1 MNLGLLL
8 LEQDDTARAVA
19 LLRHAYQV
27 FHSQLGPEH
36 PHTQLLAR
44 LFADSASATPDP
56 VREATSQ
63 ARAAAQRGDLA
74 AAIEAQEQAVAHLRS
89 TAADDRDTLVSLSVL
104 LYNLAQYYSQAE
116 RWHDAV
122 AVLAKVVAL
131 DERTG
136 HEELASDRAALE
148 QAQRMAAVTPEE
160 RSRLEAGADALAQI
174 QALADQARD
183 AAIAA
188 LRGEFDRHTLLALL
202 DETAER
208 AAADESPDAP
218 WAQLAAY
225 LQAVAAILR
234 DEPTRTV
241 PAAFAAHLDA
251 IEAARR
257 ESA

>member
-1 MNLGLLL
+1 
-8 LEQDDTARAVA
+8 
-19 LLRHAYQV
+19 
-27 FHSQLGPEH
+27 
-36 PHTQLLAR
+36 

-56 VREATSQ
+56 VREATAQ

-122 AVLAKVVAL
+122 TALAEVVTL

-148 QAQRMAAVTPEE
+148 QAQRMAAATPEE
-160 RSRLEAGADALAQI
+160 CSRLEAGADALAQI

-183 AAIAA
+183 AAIAV

-225 LQAVAAILR
+225 LRAVAALLR

-257 ESA
+257 EST